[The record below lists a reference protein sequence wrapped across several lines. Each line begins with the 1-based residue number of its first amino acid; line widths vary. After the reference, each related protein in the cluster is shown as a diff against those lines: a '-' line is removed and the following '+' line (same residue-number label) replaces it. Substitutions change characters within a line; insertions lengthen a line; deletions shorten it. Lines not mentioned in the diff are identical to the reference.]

1 MHHYGLIAFALASV
15 ALPPTASGSDRH
27 RWVETYQGSS
37 GAVAAVAGACATA
50 RGDASARQASACLGM
65 GGSAVQRDV
74 GSCSCR
80 QSDSLPSECIVT
92 IEVACVDLPPPVSLP
107 AQQSGQAGIPMR

>member
-1 MHHYGLIAFALASV
+1 MHHHGLIVFALASA
-15 ALPPTASGSDRH
+15 ALAPTAFGSDRH

-37 GAVAAVAGACATA
+37 GAVAAVAGACANA
-50 RGDASARQASACLGM
+50 RSDAIARQASACFGM
-65 GGSAVQRDV
+65 GGSAIQRDV

-80 QSDSLPSECIVT
+80 QSDALPSECIVT
-92 IEVACVDLPPPVSLP
+92 IEVACVDLPPPASLP

>member
-1 MHHYGLIAFALASV
+1 MHHYGLIAFALASA
-15 ALPPTASGSDRH
+15 ALAPTASGSDRH
-27 RWVETYQGSS
+27 RWVEIYQGSS

-50 RGDASARQASACLGM
+50 RGDAIARQASACLGM

-80 QSDSLPSECIVT
+80 QSDALPSECIVT
-92 IEVACVDLPPPVSLP
+92 IEVACVDLPSSVSLP
-107 AQQSGQAGIPMR
+107 AQRSGPASAAMR